1 MTTDTTQTH
10 FYSFCDIININFITQ
25 INVRMLCSL
34 AVFETPGNSSG
45 LATYER
51 MEHVSHLYTTVRD
64 LGDQTMTSTDV
75 GFHSVFD
82 YTKKTFCYHCLQSKH
97 FSSSLLR
104 PSTAWDRRRHSSQ
117 SIHARLALTVPL
129 IMQPK
134 YKECKKE
141 LLQVASGPDQIFE
154 I

>member
-1 MTTDTTQTH
+1 MATDTTPTH
-10 FYSFCDIININFITQ
+10 FYSFCDININFMTQ
-25 INVRMLCSL
+25 INVRMLCFL

-82 YTKKTFCYHCLQSKH
+82 YTKKPFVITASKVNIFEQPLETLYSLGQKASFQSKH
-97 FSSSLLR
+97 SR
-104 PSTAWDRRRHSSQ
+104 T
-117 SIHARLALTVPL
+117 
-129 IMQPK
+129 
-134 YKECKKE
+134 
-141 LLQVASGPDQIFE
+141 SGPDSTSHYATKIQGL
-154 I
+154 